1 MATMTRP
8 SDQTID
14 RLSLPI
20 NETTAAGLRRASK
33 NIPWLTTARRLLSN
47 LTCSW
52 SVTPTELELFNLHIS
67 LKRYES
73 DQIIG
78 LQNIGAVRNFL
89 FDPKRHIARQL
100 RRMAF
105 SFSTSADHNSEYAA
119 SFLSDFISELSEY
132 SSRRIYN
139 ER

>member
-1 MATMTRP
+1 MTRP

-14 RLSLPI
+14 SLTLPI
-20 NETTAAGLRRASK
+20 NETTAASLRRAS
-33 NIPWLTTARRLLSN
+33 NSIPWLTIARRLLSN

-52 SVTPTELELFNLHIS
+52 SATPTELELFNLHIS

-73 DQIIG
+73 DRIIG
-78 LQNIGAVRNFL
+78 LQNIGVIRDFL

-100 RRMAF
+100 KRMAL
-105 SFSTSADHNSEYAA
+105 SFSTSADHISEYAA
-119 SFLSDFISELSEY
+119 SLLSDFISDLSEY
-132 SSRRIYN
+132 SSRKVHN